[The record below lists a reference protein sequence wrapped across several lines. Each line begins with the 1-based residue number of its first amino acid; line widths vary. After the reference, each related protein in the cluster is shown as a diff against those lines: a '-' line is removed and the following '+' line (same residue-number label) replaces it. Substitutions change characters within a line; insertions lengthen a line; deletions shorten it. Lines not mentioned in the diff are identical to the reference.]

1 MRIAVAPFHLID
13 GAVLRAHQGRQLREQ
28 HLADRRQ
35 IPLALHHAGEP
46 CQVGLQPVLLGVLI
60 RGRAKVLDHGI
71 DVVFELGHCA
81 AGIHLNG
88 TSEIALRNS
97 GRHIGNGAHLSRKV
111 RRQQV
116 HVIREVFPDTG
127 GAGDVRLTAQAA
139 LDADFLGDAGHLF
152 GKDRQCIGH
161 VVDGFSQGRHF
172 ALGFDRQLLFEA
184 AIGHSGHDFDDAAD
198 LRREICSHNVDV
210 IRQIFPRAC
219 HSRHDGLAAE
229 LAFGADFAGDSGH
242 FGGKPIQLV
251 DHRVGG
257 FFELQDFAADID
269 GDLLREIAV
278 WHGNRNF
285 GDVADLGGEI
295 TGHETHAFG
304 QIFPNA
310 AHVANLRLAAELAF
324 GADLARDAGDFGRE
338 RVQLIDH
345 RVHGFFELQDFAADI
360 DGDLLGE
367 VAIEIGRASCRDVAE
382 LAGYVAGHQTHAVR
396 QIFPGAGD
404 ARHGGLAAELA
415 FGADFAGDAGDFG
428 GETPQLID
436 HRVDGILEL
445 QDFAADIDGDF
456 LGEVAIGD
464 GDGHVGD
471 VADLRGQIAG
481 HNIDALGEIL
491 PDAAHIANLRLAAEL
506 AFGADLAGNAGHF
519 GRETPQLIDHR
530 VDGFFELQDLA
541 MDVDGDLL

>member
-71 DVVFELGHCA
+71 DVVFELGHFA

-88 TSEIALRNS
+88 TGEIALRNG
-97 GRHIGNGAHLSRKV
+97 GRHVGNGAHLSRKV

-161 VVDGFSQGRHF
+161 VVDGFGQGRHF
-172 ALGFDRQLLFEA
+172 ALGFNRQLLFEA

-257 FFELQDFAADID
+257 FFELQDLAMDVD
-269 GDLLREIAV
+269 GNFLREVAV
-278 WHGNRNF
+278 SHGDRNF

-295 TGHETHAFG
+295 TRHE
-304 QIFPNA
+304 
-310 AHVANLRLAAELAF
+310 
-324 GADLARDAGDFGRE
+324 
-338 RVQLIDH
+338 
-345 RVHGFFELQDFAADI
+345 
-360 DGDLLGE
+360 
-367 VAIEIGRASCRDVAE
+367 
-382 LAGYVAGHQTHAVR
+382 
-396 QIFPGAGD
+396 
-404 ARHGGLAAELA
+404 
-415 FGADFAGDAGDFG
+415 
-428 GETPQLID
+428 
-436 HRVDGILEL
+436 
-445 QDFAADIDGDF
+445 
-456 LGEVAIGD
+456 
-464 GDGHVGD
+464 
-471 VADLRGQIAG
+471 
-481 HNIDALGEIL
+481 IDALGEIL
-491 PDAAHIANLRLAAEL
+491 PNAAHIANLRLAAEL
-506 AFGADLAGNAGHF
+506 AFGADLAGNAGDF
-519 GRETPQLIDHR
+519 GRERIQLIDHR
-530 VDGFFELQDLA
+530 VDRFFELQDLA
-541 MDVDGDLL
+541 ADIDGDFLGEVAVGHGDGHVGDVSDLRGQIAGHEIHAFGQIFPNAAHVANLRLPAELAFGADFAGDAGDFGGERVQLVDHRVHGFFEL

>member
-1 MRIAVAPFHLID
+1 
-13 GAVLRAHQGRQLREQ
+13 
-28 HLADRRQ
+28 
-35 IPLALHHAGEP
+35 EP

-71 DVVFELGHCA
+71 DVVFELGHFA
-81 AGIHLNG
+81 TNIHLNG
-88 TSEIALRNS
+88 TDEIALRNG

-127 GAGDVRLTAQAA
+127 GAADVRLTAQAA

-257 FFELQDFAADID
+257 FFELQDLAMDVD
-269 GDLLREIAV
+269 GNFLREVAV
-278 WHGNRNF
+278 SHGDRNF

-295 TGHETHAFG
+295 AGHEIHALG
-304 QIFPNA
+304 QILPNA
-310 AHVANLRLAAELAF
+310 ALVANLRLAVELAF

-360 DGDLLGE
+360 DGDLLRE
-367 VAIEIGRASCRDVAE
+367 IAIGNRDGDVGDVAN
-382 LAGYVAGHQTHAVR
+382 LGRQVTGHGVDAVG
-396 QIFPGAGD
+396 QVLPGAGD
-404 ARHGGLAAELA
+404 PRHGGLAAELA
-415 FGADFAGDAGDFG
+415 FGADLAGDAGDFG
-428 GETPQLID
+428 GETTQLID

-471 VADLRGQIAG
+471 VADLRGQ
-481 HNIDALGEIL
+481 
-491 PDAAHIANLRLAAEL
+491 
-506 AFGADLAGNAGHF
+506 
-519 GRETPQLIDHR
+519 
-530 VDGFFELQDLA
+530 
-541 MDVDGDLL
+541 